1 VGECEGAE
9 YSRSIMHSCKKNGK
23 MRHVEIIPKMGGEK
37 KEHDEGGEFN
47 CDIL

>member
-1 VGECEGAE
+1 VRECEGAE

-23 MRHVEIIPKMGGEK
+23 TRHGETIPNMGGEK
-37 KEHDEGGEFN
+37 KENGGVGEFN